1 MVGLA
6 VDTDERVVDE
16 WLSAG
21 LDASNPI
28 SEGVNAS
35 LCGVNLD
42 NGLKGSLATLKFGI
56 PVSARVLAFLN
67 EKGLGVFSSSDHLV
81 DVRRL
86 SDVGLK
92 SWFGYNPTRGEPS
105 GNSSSHLFL
114 IV

>member
-35 LCGVNLD
+35 LCGVKVL
-42 NGLKGSLATLKFGI
+42 
-56 PVSARVLAFLN
+56 VRVQSN
-67 EKGLGVFSSSDHLV
+67 QG
-81 DVRRL
+81 
-86 SDVGLK
+86 
-92 SWFGYNPTRGEPS
+92 
-105 GNSSSHLFL
+105 
-114 IV
+114 